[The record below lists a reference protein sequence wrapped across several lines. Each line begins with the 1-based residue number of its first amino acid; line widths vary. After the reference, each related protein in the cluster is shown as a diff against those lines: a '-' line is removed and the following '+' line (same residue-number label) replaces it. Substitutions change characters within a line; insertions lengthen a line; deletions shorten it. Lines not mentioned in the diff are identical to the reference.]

1 MSSITTD
8 QGIVHYEV
16 YGRGKPV
23 ILLHGWLGSWGLWQ
37 DTMSFLGRYYRTY
50 ALDFWGFGESGKK
63 RETYAVQDF
72 VSLVDQFMEQLGI
85 ANAPLVG
92 HSMGGTVSL
101 SVAIKY
107 PQRVSKVVVVGSP
120 IVGSSLALPLKWAGY
135 RPIAFMLFNM
145 MGAFRFGIKVA
156 SPFICRD
163 ERFADMM
170 DRDLSRTTVES
181 FLRSI
186 ASLRRTDLRPMLGQI
201 HIPAMGM
208 YGDRDVIVHPR
219 QWEPMK
225 KGIGHA
231 HIERF
236 PAAGHFPMLEEP
248 QNFSERLK
256 SFLDRDEPALSA
268 QASPSLSPTPSVT
281 L

>member
-1 MSSITTD
+1 
-8 QGIVHYEV
+8 
-16 YGRGKPV
+16 
-23 ILLHGWLGSWGLWQ
+23 
-37 DTMSFLGRYYRTY
+37 
-50 ALDFWGFGESGKK
+50 LDFWGFGESGKK

-85 ANAPLVG
+85 VNAPLVG

-101 SVAIKY
+101 SVAINY

-145 MGAFRFGIKVA
+145 MGAFRFGVRVA
-156 SPFICRD
+156 SPIICRD
-163 ERFADMM
+163 KRFAAMM
-170 DRDLSRTTVES
+170 DRDLSRTTLES
-181 FLRSI
+181 FLLSI
-186 ASLRRTDLRPMLGQI
+186 ASLRRTDLRPWLGQI
-201 HIPAMGM
+201 KVPAMGV

-225 KGIGHA
+225 KGIDHA

-236 PAAGHFPMLEEP
+236 PSAGHFPMLEEP
-248 QNFSERLK
+248 QTFAERLK
-256 SFLDRDEPALSA
+256 AFLDMKEPVTQPRTST
-268 QASPSLSPTPSVT
+268 SLSPTPSVT